1 MKYRIFISSVQDE
14 FAAERRKLKE
24 WLKSDPFISR
34 FVDSVFLFED
44 VPAKG
49 RAPAD
54 VYIDEV
60 KGSDIYIGLIGTQYY
75 GKNSE
80 KRGRSA
86 TECEYDA
93 AVSAG
98 VECWVYLSNVPRR
111 DKKTEAFIA
120 KIGSVATWA
129 KYEGFP
135 ELRDA
140 FFSSF
145 VDFLDK
151 RHILVVSDFDI
162 MACPRAK
169 MTDISRERVSWYLQ
183 MLHRYGKKSLPLDAS
198 PQKLLM
204 HLGMLKGRYLTNA
217 GVLLFG
223 LKPQDFYYQTTL
235 KCAWIEGTVYMR
247 PFLDTAKYEGDLFAL
262 LDQGRNF
269 VMSRIA
275 SSRGLRTDGPIAPSR
290 PEIPEEAVEE
300 AIVNALIHRNWH
312 SSASV
317 EIRLFADRLEIWSPG
332 HLPPEITIPELYEEH
347 DSHPV
352 NKEILKAFD
361 KINVIESLGTGIE
374 RMISACHASGLP
386 TPVFEYHGSAFV
398 VTILKD
404 AWTRTALESLDL
416 NPDQIKAVSYVKV
429 NGWISSS
436 RYAELYNVP
445 MRTSSRELGE
455 LAHKGVFVLMGK
467 GRQSRYELKSNRAR
481 IAPIAP
487 NAAQRRKTQ
496 EIKGNQGAE
505 RNATQETT
513 IETSKET
520 GATSKETSKEIR
532 SLPVDL
538 SDAARLIAVTLL
550 QNPTWTARDAAKH
563 LGLTQQGVQ
572 YHIVKLAH
580 VLHHEGPTKKGRWV
594 FGPGP
599 KGKGRAK

>member
-1 MKYRIFISSVQDE
+1 MKFKVFISSVQDE
-14 FAAERRKLKE
+14 FAAERRKLKD
-24 WLKSDPFISR
+24 WLGSDPFISR
-34 FVDSVFLFED
+34 FVESVFLFED

-49 RAPAD
+49 RSPVD
-54 VYIDEV
+54 VYLDEV
-60 KGSDIYIGLIGTQYY
+60 KGSDIYIGLIGAQYY
-75 GKNSE
+75 GRNSV
-80 KRGRSA
+80 KLGVSA
-86 TECEYDA
+86 TEREYAA

-98 VECWVYLSNVPRR
+98 VECWVYLSNVEKR
-111 DKKTEAFIA
+111 DKKAEALV
-120 KIGSVATWA
+120 KKVGSAATWA

-140 FFSSF
+140 VFSSF

-151 RHILVVSDFDI
+151 RHLLVVSDFDV
-162 MACPRAK
+162 MACPQAR
-169 MTDISRERVSWYLQ
+169 MEDISTERVSWYLE
-183 MLHRYGKKSLPLDAS
+183 MLHRHGKKSLPLDAS
-198 PQKLLM
+198 PQKLLR
-204 HLGMLKGRYLTNA
+204 HLGMLKGKYLTNA

-223 LKPQDFYYQTTL
+223 TKPQDFYYQTTL
-235 KCAWIEGTVYMR
+235 KCAWVEGTVYTR
-247 PFLDTAKYEGDLFAL
+247 PFLDTAKFEGDLFAL
-262 LDQGRNF
+262 LEQGRNF

-275 SSRGLRTDGPIAPSR
+275 HSRGLRTDGPIAPSL

-317 EIRLFADRLEIWSPG
+317 EIRLFADRLEVWSPG
-332 HLPPEITIPELYEEH
+332 HLPPDITIPELYKEH

-374 RMISACHASGLP
+374 RMIAACHASGLP

-436 RYAELYNVP
+436 RYAELYKVP

-455 LAHKGVFVLMGK
+455 LAHKGVFVLVGK

-487 NAAQRRKTQ
+487 NAEQHTKPLKN
-496 EIKGNQGAE
+496 KGKLTADRSLSPQ
-505 RNATQETT
+505 
-513 IETSKET
+513 TSKET
-520 GATSKETSKEIR
+520 AQETAQETPQESAQEHLSVEESRIVDYIR
-532 SLPVDL
+532 SNAAITRKLL
-538 SDAARLIAVTLL
+538 SEKLGISSDSVKRRLEALK
-550 QNPTWTARDAAKH
+550 AK
-563 LGLTQQGVQ
+563 LG
-572 YHIVKLAH
+572 
-580 VLHHEGPTKKGRWV
+580 LHHEGPTKKGRWV
-594 FGPGP
+594 FGP
-599 KGKGRAK
+599 KS